1 MDSFRMIKE
10 AGFSKKEY
18 NYLGESSTPQIMWG

>member
-10 AGFSKKEY
+10 AGFSKREY
-18 NYLGESSTPQIMWG
+18 NYLGEGIIAQIM